1 MTDRRQDGPE
11 EQPPGIP
18 RDLPDQQASSDD
30 DRPGPSGD
38 GPGHEDAHPGNTS
51 VDEPAD

>member
-18 RDLPDQQASSDD
+18 RDLPDQQYSPANDGERD
-30 DRPGPSGD
+30 AE
-38 GPGHEDAHPGNTS
+38 GPGLEDASPDDTS
-51 VDEPAD
+51 VEEPAD